1 LVTGGHG
8 PRNITVTNNYTYHS
22 PSTQGRGS
30 ALGWAVDVGASDL
43 VATDNYWIGGP
54 IAIEMFHWSGLT
66 YMRNTAYSDQHLVVA
81 ADLGRGNFQ
90 WTQNKYYGGGDFSLE
105 GKGLT
110 FTDWR
115 STTKLDSDSRSS
127 TTRPTVNW
135 VFIRPN
141 RYEPGRANITIYN
154 WELAPLVSVDVSRI
168 LTTGQ
173 RFEVRNARD
182 FFGEPVL
189 AGTYHGGAVSI
200 PMTKLSGTEPYG
212 TGVKSQKEGAREFGA
227 FVLLSKRSI
236 SKATSP

>member
-1 LVTGGHG
+1 MRRSYNWSPASEGLGDHEGKWIITRRAHGKVRGIVKDWQEIISGVVKHSYVGKLLNFVGH
-8 PRNITVTNNYTYHS
+8 
-22 PSTQGRGS
+22 
-30 ALGWAVDVGASDL
+30 W
-43 VATDNYWIGGP
+43 
-54 IAIEMFHWSGLT
+54 
-66 YMRNTAYSDQHLVVA
+66 TAYSDQHLVVA

-115 STTKLDSDSRSS
+115 STTKLDSDSSSS

-154 WELAPLVSVDVSRI
+154 WKLAQLVSVDVSQI